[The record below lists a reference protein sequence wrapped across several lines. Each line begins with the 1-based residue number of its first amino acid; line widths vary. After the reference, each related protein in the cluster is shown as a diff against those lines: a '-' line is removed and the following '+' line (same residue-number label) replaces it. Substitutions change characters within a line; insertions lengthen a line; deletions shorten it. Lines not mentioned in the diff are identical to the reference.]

1 MGFIQLVTDRVQ
13 RASEFAR
20 FKNLLTSYNLCIQ
33 HNVVVPKVYLVLS
46 NDEAKELQWQSLP
59 NRLPNVFTVRP
70 SVFLNNR
77 YDYMLRDD
85 GATLQN
91 FTTKKKST
99 LHDIYEEQRKVT
111 CDIDGASMLFEEF
124 PCVGDTLQYP
134 THYRLHAFYG
144 GIALIQIVTAD
155 NQMGWCNTKGKML
168 ATANN
173 VGLDGYIP
181 KDEIRESLINVG
193 QRLSI
198 AAKQPYIRIDFV
210 LSTRGPMFRSFA
222 CIPGDIRSQTFANF
236 YKQLDQKLGDE
247 WEAAEQRINHGNNPT
262 APATVRQ
269 DTPDDNA

>member
-1 MGFIQLVTDRVQ
+1 
-13 RASEFAR
+13 
-20 FKNLLTSYNLCIQ
+20 
-33 HNVVVPKVYLVLS
+33 VLS

-198 AAKQPYIRIDFV
+198 ATKQPYIRIDFV

-222 CIPGDIRSQTFANF
+222 CIPGDVRSQTFANF

>member
-198 AAKQPYIRIDFV
+198 ATKQPYIRIDFV

-222 CIPGDIRSQTFANF
+222 CIPGDVRSQTFANF

>member
-1 MGFIQLVTDRVQ
+1 
-13 RASEFAR
+13 
-20 FKNLLTSYNLCIQ
+20 
-33 HNVVVPKVYLVLS
+33 VLS

-155 NQMGWCNTKGKML
+155 NQMGWCNTNGKML

-247 WEAAEQRINHGNNPT
+247 WEAAEQRINHDNNPT

>member
-46 NDEAKELQWQSLP
+46 NDEAKELQWQSLS

-155 NQMGWCNTKGKML
+155 NQMGWCNTNGKML

-198 AAKQPYIRIDFV
+198 ATKQPYIRIDFV

-222 CIPGDIRSQTFANF
+222 CIPGDVRSQTFANF

>member
-198 AAKQPYIRIDFV
+198 ATKQPYIRIDFV

>member
-1 MGFIQLVTDRVQ
+1 MGFIQLVTDRAQ

-198 AAKQPYIRIDFV
+198 ATKQPYIRIDFV

-222 CIPGDIRSQTFANF
+222 CIPGDVRSQTFANF

-247 WEAAEQRINHGNNPT
+247 WEAAEQRINHVNNPT

>member
-20 FKNLLTSYNLCIQ
+20 FKNLLTSYSLCIQ

-155 NQMGWCNTKGKML
+155 NQMGWCNTNGKML

-198 AAKQPYIRIDFV
+198 ATKQPYIRIDFV

-222 CIPGDIRSQTFANF
+222 CIPGDVRSQTFANF